1 MWSLKR
7 SQHFDGAA
15 WIETAPSLRLSM
27 NRPGCRSTSTV
38 LRGLKLHA
46 PRYGGNP
53 RGCRSTL
60 TVLRGLNLLS
70 TQTECV
76 YHTGSQHFDGAAWI
90 ETSWS
95 GYCTPRPSKSQH
107 FDGAAWIET

>member
-53 RGCRSTL
+53 GAC
-60 TVLRGLNLLS
+60 LS

-95 GYCTPRPSKSQH
+95 GYCTPRLSKSQH